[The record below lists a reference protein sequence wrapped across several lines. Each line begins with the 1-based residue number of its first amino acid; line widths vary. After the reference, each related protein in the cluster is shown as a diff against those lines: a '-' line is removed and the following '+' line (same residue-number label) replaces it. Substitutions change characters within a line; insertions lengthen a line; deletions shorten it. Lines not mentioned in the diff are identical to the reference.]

1 MVNAHAVTFGGL
13 VMFSGAS
20 LLGGFATG
28 QFAAA
33 RVLTELP
40 ADRANRR
47 DRTVTGI
54 VGLTRL
60 VYGGSS
66 PTDRSDAYLIML
78 FIGTAMFGMF
88 FFLTQFMQTVL
99 GYSAVRSGISHL
111 PFAAENVT
119 AAGLATPPMA
129 QIGARPLPPR
139 RPGCSGSPGRPSTQ
153 VTRPWSMALFPSCS
167 EEA

>member
-54 VGLTRL
+54 VGMTRL

-88 FFLTQFMQTVL
+88 FSSPSSCRRCWAT
-99 GYSAVRSGISHL
+99 ARSGQAS
-111 PFAAENVT
+111 PT
-119 AAGLATPPMA
+119 CRSPPK
-129 QIGARPLPPR
+129 
-139 RPGCSGSPGRPSTQ
+139 T
-153 VTRPWSMALFPSCS
+153 
-167 EEA
+167 